1 VHWVEFVEIQL
12 FSDNDEIESAS
23 DCEEDEEEHYS
34 FHRRLAMWFKNPP
47 LRDPAEGQSAKQL
60 STPLLLQN
68 SQAITVDNEDSSSDS
83 DDSETD
89 YTNRIEE
96 LQKISNWLKNLGQ
109 FGGDHSGRKQKV

>member
-1 VHWVEFVEIQL
+1 MHWTEFVEIQL
-12 FSDNDEIESAS
+12 FSDNEEIESVS
-23 DCEEDEEEHYS
+23 DCEDDKEEHYS
-34 FHRRLAMWFKNPP
+34 FHRRLAMWPENPP
-47 LRDPAEGQSAKQL
+47 LHDPAEEQMAKQL
-60 STPLLLQN
+60 STLLLLRN

-83 DDSETD
+83 NDSKTD